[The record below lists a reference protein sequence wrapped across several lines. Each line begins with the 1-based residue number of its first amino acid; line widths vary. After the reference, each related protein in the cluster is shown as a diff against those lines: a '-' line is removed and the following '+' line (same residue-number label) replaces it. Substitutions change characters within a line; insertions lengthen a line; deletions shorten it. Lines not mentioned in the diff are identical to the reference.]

1 MRRSGDVLKF
11 SLLALILCLGDSDAR
26 AQASDPYIISRQ
38 GSVMVQPLFQQ
49 WSIKGGLSF
58 SEFGTS
64 VSVYLPLN
72 RSTSVSLRG
81 GQALSGGD
89 VSSLSGMT
97 DMQVGIGYYWET
109 LNAIVSCGINIPSG
123 KKELTDDEFVTSLIF
138 SSPIFNFR
146 YPSFG
151 QGIGINPG
159 IAWVFPVD
167 EGVVLGLGGAY
178 QYKGKYRPRTG
189 IDEDYKPGDE
199 ILLTGGVDFRL
210 NEIST
215 FSTDVV
221 FTTYGTDKIGDEEVF
236 ASGVAIS
243 ANVQY
248 KQYFKENELWLF
260 LRYRSKA
267 KSEVGSATGLVPE
280 SERIEPNRFEFLGQY
295 RIVFNSRFSARLLA
309 EARIFEET
317 GSAFSGAKLFGIG
330 VAPVFT
336 LPSGLN
342 FPGRLKFQIGTEK
355 GAQSITG
362 FEIGVG
368 IGYSF

>member
-1 MRRSGDVLKF
+1 MRRSGYVLTF
-11 SLLALILCLGDSDAR
+11 AMLVWALCLSVSDAC
-26 AQASDPYIISRQ
+26 AQTADPYIISRQ
-38 GSVMVQPLFQQ
+38 GSVVIQPLYQR
-49 WSIKGGLSF
+49 WSIKDGLSF

-64 VSVYLPLN
+64 VSLYLPLS
-72 RSTSVSLRG
+72 RSASVSLRG
-81 GQALSGGD
+81 GQASSGGD

-97 DMQVGIGYYWET
+97 DLQVGVGYHLEA

-167 EGVVLGLGGAY
+167 EGVVMGLGGAY

-189 IDEDYKPGDE
+189 IEDYKPGDE
-199 ILLTGGVDFRL
+199 ILLTGGVDLRL
-210 NEIST
+210 NEASSV
-215 FSTDVV
+215 STDIV
-221 FTTYGTDKIGDEEVF
+221 FTTYGTDKIGDEKVF
-236 ASGVAIS
+236 ASGTAVS

-248 KQYFKENELWLF
+248 KQYIKENELWLF

-267 KSEVGSATGLVPE
+267 KSEVASATGLVPE
-280 SERIEPNRFEFLGQY
+280 SERIEPNRFEFAAQY
-295 RIVFNSRFSARLLA
+295 RIMFSSRFSARVLGDV
-309 EARIFEET
+309 RIFEET
-317 GSAFSGAKLFGIG
+317 GSAFSGTKLFGIG
-330 VAPVFT
+330 AAPVFT

-342 FPGRLKFQIGTEK
+342 FPARVKFQIGTVK
-355 GAQSITG
+355 GGQNITG
-362 FEIGVG
+362 FEIGAGV
-368 IGYSF
+368 GYSF